1 MRILHLIPTL
11 KKGGAE
17 RLCLDTVTALSNINN
32 VNVKLAILRNE
43 NEYQSEY
50 PTIQPIHVN
59 SSVSPSLKGKWTV
72 NSGEWEALLDEF
84 KPDIVHS
91 HLFEAEM
98 LSRYQI
104 RPGIKYFSH
113 CHDNMPV
120 FEKPGAHSLFNKQKL
135 TRAYERHFMLRQYK
149 KANNRFLA
157 ISPDTLAYFENNLG
171 KALQNNI
178 ELFPNAINTVRF
190 AHPERKAF
198 SGGKL
203 KIINIGAF
211 IPVKNQQ
218 LAIKILKALKTANI
232 EAELTFLGEGNELA
246 GVKKLAENE
255 AVANQVNF
263 VGKQNDVSTFLADSH
278 LYLHTGIKEAFGLVL
293 LEAMASGLPVVSLN
307 GHGNKEL
314 VENGKNGFLIEKQN
328 PVAFVNA
335 IKTITENEESYLRF
349 SKNAISFA
357 AQYDIKAYVQKLMA
371 LYTHSLNP

>member
-43 NEYQSEY
+43 NEYHSEY

-59 SSVSPSLKGKWTV
+59 SSVSPSLKGKWIV
-72 NSGEWEALLDEF
+72 NTGEWEALLDEF

-135 TRAYERHFMLRQYK
+135 TRAYERRFMLRQYE

-157 ISPDTLAYFENNLG
+157 ISPDTLAYFKNNLG

-178 ELFPNAINTVRF
+178 ELFPNAINTARF
-190 AHPERKAF
+190 AHPERNAF
-198 SGGKL
+198 SGGTL

-218 LAIKILKALKTANI
+218 LAIKILKELKMAGVQ
-232 EAELTFLGEGNELA
+232 AELTFVGEGNEMA
-246 GVKKLAENE
+246 GVKKLAEQE
-255 AVANQVNF
+255 ALSNQVHF
-263 VGKQNDVSTFLADSH
+263 AGKQSEVSKYLADSH
-278 LYLHTGIKEAFGLVL
+278 VYLHTGIKEAFGLVL

-314 VENGKNGFLIEKQN
+314 IENGKNGFLIEKQD
-328 PVAFVNA
+328 PDAFLKA
-335 IKTITENEESYLRF
+335 IKTITENEETYLRY
-349 SKNAISFA
+349 SQNAVSFA
-357 AQYDIKAYVQKLMA
+357 RQYDINAYVQKLMDV
-371 LYTHSLNP
+371 YTNSLKP

>member
-17 RLCLDTVTALSNINN
+17 RLCLDTVSALSSINN
-32 VNVKLAILRNE
+32 VQVKLAILRNE

-72 NSGEWEALLDEF
+72 NTREWEALLEEF

-135 TRAYERHFMLRQYK
+135 TRAYERRFILRQYE

-157 ISPDTLAYFENNLG
+157 ISPDTLAYFKNNLG

-178 ELFPNAINTVRF
+178 ELFPNAINTIRF

-198 SGGKL
+198 SGGTL

-218 LAIKILKALKTANI
+218 LAIKILKELKMAGVQ
-232 EAELTFLGEGNELA
+232 AELTFVGEGTEMA
-246 GVKKLAENE
+246 GVKKLAEQE
-255 AVANQVNF
+255 GLSNQVHF
-263 VGKQNDVSTFLADSH
+263 AGKQSEVSKYLADSH

-314 VENGKNGFLIEKQN
+314 VENGKNGFLIEKQD
-328 PVAFVNA
+328 PEAFLKA
-335 IKTITENEESYLRF
+335 IKTITENEETYLQY
-349 SKNAISFA
+349 SQNAVSFA
-357 AQYDIKAYVQKLMA
+357 RQYDINAYVQKLMD
-371 LYTHSLNP
+371 LYTNSLKS

>member
-17 RLCLDTVTALSNINN
+17 RLCLDTVSALSSINN
-32 VNVKLAILRNE
+32 VQVKLAILRNE

-72 NSGEWEALLDEF
+72 NTREWEALLEEF

-120 FEKPGAHSLFNKQKL
+120 FEKPGSHSLFNKQKL
-135 TRAYERHFMLRQYK
+135 TRAYERRFMLRQYK
-149 KANNRFLA
+149 KAKNRFLA
-157 ISPDTLAYFENNLG
+157 ISPDTLAYFKNNLG

-178 ELFPNAINTVRF
+178 ELFPNAINTARF
-190 AHPERKAF
+190 AHPERNAF
-198 SGGKL
+198 SGGTL

-218 LAIKILKALKTANI
+218 LAIKILKELKMAGVQ
-232 EAELTFLGEGNELA
+232 AELTFVGEGTEMA
-246 GVKKLAENE
+246 GVKKLAEQE
-255 AVANQVNF
+255 GLSNQVHF
-263 VGKQNDVSTFLADSH
+263 AGKQSEVSKYLADSH

-314 VENGKNGFLIEKQN
+314 VENGKNGFLIEKQD
-328 PVAFVNA
+328 PEAFLKA
-335 IKTITENEESYLRF
+335 IKTITENEETYLQY
-349 SKNAISFA
+349 SQNAVSFA
-357 AQYDIKAYVQKLMA
+357 QQYDINAYVQKLMD
-371 LYTHSLNP
+371 LYTNSLKP

>member
-59 SSVSPSLKGKWTV
+59 SSVSPSLKGKWIV
-72 NSGEWEALLDEF
+72 NTREWEALLEEF

-135 TRAYERHFMLRQYK
+135 TRAYERRFMLRQYE

-157 ISPDTLAYFENNLG
+157 ISPDTLAYFKNNLG

-198 SGGKL
+198 SGGTL

-218 LAIKILKALKTANI
+218 LAIKVLKELKMAGVH
-232 EAELTFLGEGNELA
+232 AELTFVGEGNEMA
-246 GVKKLAENE
+246 GVKKMAKHE
-255 AVANQVNF
+255 ALSNQVHF
-263 VGKQNDVSTFLADSH
+263 AGKQSEVSKYLADSH
-278 LYLHTGIKEAFGLVL
+278 VYLHTGIKEAFGLVL

-314 VENGKNGFLIEKQN
+314 IENGKNGFLIEKQD
-328 PVAFVNA
+328 PDAFLKA
-335 IKTITENEESYLRF
+335 IKTITENEETYLRY
-349 SKNAISFA
+349 SQNAVSFA
-357 AQYDIKAYVQKLMA
+357 RQYDINAYVQKLMDV
-371 LYTHSLNP
+371 YTNSLKP

>member
-72 NSGEWEALLDEF
+72 NTGEWEALLDEF

-135 TRAYERHFMLRQYK
+135 TRAYERRFMLRQYK
-149 KANNRFLA
+149 KAKNHFLA
-157 ISPDTLAYFENNLG
+157 ISPDTKKYFTEQLPASLAKNV
-171 KALQNNI
+171 I
-178 ELFPNAINTVRF
+178 LFPNAVDVSRFLGKRANPTSRETLRLINVGSFVPKKNQAFLVDVMQELHQRGI
-190 AHPERKAF
+190 KALLTLA
-198 SGGKL
+198 GEGKL
-203 KIINIGAF
+203 KNEVQRKAQELGLSDYIGFPGKVSSIEQHMAESH
-211 IPVKNQQ
+211 VYVHS
-218 LAIKILKALKTANI
+218 AIY
-232 EAELTFLGEGNELA
+232 EP
-246 GVKKLAENE
+246 
-255 AVANQVNF
+255 
-263 VGKQNDVSTFLADSH
+263 
-278 LYLHTGIKEAFGLVL
+278 FGLVL
-293 LEAMASGLPVVSLN
+293 IEAMASGLPVVSLN

-314 VENGKNGFLIEKQN
+314 VENGKNGFLIEKQD

-357 AQYDIKAYVQKLMA
+357 TQYDIKAYVQKLMA

>member
-17 RLCLDTVTALSNINN
+17 RLCLDTVTALSSIKN
-32 VNVKLAILRNE
+32 VQVKLAILRNE

-72 NSGEWEALLDEF
+72 NTREWEALLEEF

-104 RPGIKYFSH
+104 CPGIKYFSH

-135 TRAYERHFMLRQYK
+135 TRAYERRFMLKQYE

-157 ISPDTLAYFENNLG
+157 ISPDTLAYFKNNLG

-178 ELFPNAINTVRF
+178 ELFPNAINTASF

-198 SGGKL
+198 SGGTL

-218 LAIKILKALKTANI
+218 LAVKVIKELKMAGVQ
-232 EAELTFLGEGNELA
+232 AELTFVGEGNEMA
-246 GVKKLAENE
+246 GVKKLAEQE
-255 AVANQVNF
+255 ALSNQVHF
-263 VGKQNDVSTFLADSH
+263 TGKQSEVSKYLADSH
-278 LYLHTGIKEAFGLVL
+278 IYLHTGIKEAFGLVL

-314 VENGKNGFLIEKQN
+314 TENGKNGFLIEKQD
-328 PVAFVNA
+328 PEAFLKA
-335 IKTITENEESYLRF
+335 IKTITENEETYLQY
-349 SKNAISFA
+349 SQNAVSFA
-357 AQYDIKAYVQKLMA
+357 QQYDINAYVQKLMD
-371 LYTHSLNP
+371 LYTNSLKP